1 MSRWLVW
8 GRDQWI
14 ALAAIL
20 IGAVL
25 TGFGLV
31 PWRIGGL
38 ISGAILI
45 ASWVIPSSL
54 RRSGHQPHS
63 HGP

>member
-1 MSRWLVW
+1 MSRWWVW
-8 GRDQWI
+8 GRDQWM

-25 TGFGLV
+25 IGFGLV
-31 PWRIGGL
+31 PWWIGGL
-38 ISGAILI
+38 ISGAILV

-54 RRSGHQPHS
+54 RRSRH
-63 HGP
+63 